1 MQNFDV
7 VVVGAGPAGG
17 QCARILAKKGWKVLL
32 VEQHETFLANNF
44 SSAASP
50 IKILSDYEI
59 SSQCVG
65 SYWNNLEI
73 LSTNVSRRWESA
85 KSLGVVF
92 DFAKLRE
99 YLASQVKENSSEV
112 WMGCRYL
119 KHYQEDNRTTV
130 FLQLRKNNETISV
143 STKVLVDATGFAR
156 SVMYPDKKE
165 RPNFLKGTGIEYLI
179 QVDGETYQKYSQTL
193 VFFLG
198 YYWSPQGY
206 SWIFPMDNNQLKV
219 GSAIYNEPH
228 KIIKKIAP
236 LRDYTKQI
244 IETYIKPEHYEL
256 IDIHG
261 SIIEYSKELDD
272 RYYRDNIIAIGDT
285 VSTVNSLGGE
295 GIRHGFKGS
304 EIACLHIESYLKQEI
319 DSFASY
325 QKQMKEIFEE
335 DWKRC
340 DRIRKKVYLEYSDR
354 KIDLG
359 VAYLKYLSIND
370 LINILFY
377 YKFERFTKGLFKYIS
392 LKIELFLNEFRVI
405 FTHKK
410 H

>member
-7 VVVGAGPAGG
+7 VVVGTGPAGG

-50 IKILSDYEI
+50 IEILSDYDI
-59 SSQCVG
+59 PSHCVG
-65 SYWNNLEI
+65 SYWNNLAI
-73 LSTNVSRRWESA
+73 LSTNVSRHWESSE
-85 KSLGVVF
+85 SLGVVF

-99 YLASQVKENSSEV
+99 YLAAQVKDNGSEV
-112 WMGCRYL
+112 WMGCRYF
-119 KHYQEDNRTTV
+119 KHYQQGDRTTV
-130 FLQLRKNNETISV
+130 FLQLKKQNETISV
-143 STKVLVDATGFAR
+143 STKILVDATGFAR
-156 SVMYPDKKE
+156 AVMYPSKKE
-165 RPNFLKGTGIEYLI
+165 RPSFLKGTGIEYLLR
-179 QVDGETYQKYSQTL
+179 VDGETYQKYSQTL

-206 SWIFPMDNNQLKV
+206 SWIFPMDDNQLKV

-228 KIIKKIAP
+228 KILKKIAP
-236 LRDYTKQI
+236 LKDYTKQI
-244 IETYIKPEHYEL
+244 IEIYIQPKNYEVL
-256 IDIHG
+256 DIHG

-272 RYYRDNIIAIGDT
+272 RYYQNNLIAIGDT

-295 GIRHGFKGS
+295 GIRHGFRGA
-304 EIACLHIESYLKQEI
+304 EIACQSINAYLKNEI

-325 QKQMKEIFEE
+325 QKQMKEVFER
-335 DWKRC
+335 DWKQC

-370 LINILFY
+370 LIDILFY
-377 YKFERFTKGLFKYIS
+377 YKFDKFSKGLLKYIY
-392 LKIELFLNEFRVI
+392 LKLELFLKKISQIV
-405 FTHKK
+405 THKK
-410 H
+410 K

>member
-17 QCARILAKKGWKVLL
+17 QCARILAKEGWKVLL

-50 IKILSDYEI
+50 IEILSDYDI

-73 LSTNVSRRWESA
+73 LSTNVSRRWESS

-92 DFAKLRE
+92 DFAQLRE
-99 YLASQVKENSSEV
+99 YLASQVKDNGSEV

-119 KHYQEDNRTTV
+119 KHHQQGDRTTV
-130 FLQLRKNNETISV
+130 FLQLRKKNETISV
-143 STKVLVDATGFAR
+143 ATKILVDATGFAR
-156 SVMYPDKKE
+156 SVMYPDKKD
-165 RPNFLKGTGIEYLI
+165 RPSFLKGTGIEYLL
-179 QVDGETYQKYSQTL
+179 QVDEKTYQKYSQTL

-206 SWIFPMDNNQLKV
+206 SWIFPMNDRQLKV

-228 KIIKKIAP
+228 KILKKIAP

-244 IETYIKPEHYEL
+244 IEIYIQPKNYKIL
-256 IDIHG
+256 DIHG

-272 RYYRDNIIAIGDT
+272 RYYRDSVIAIGDT

-295 GIRHGFKGS
+295 GIRHGFRGA
-304 EIACLHIESYLKQEI
+304 EIACQYINAYLKEEI

-325 QKQMKEIFEE
+325 EKQMKESFEE

-340 DRIRKKVYLEYSDR
+340 DRIRKRVYLEYSDR

-359 VAYLKYLSIND
+359 VAYLKYLSIDD
-370 LINILFY
+370 LIDILFY
-377 YKFERFTKGLFKYIS
+377 YKFEKFSKGLFKYVF
-392 LKIELFLNEFRVI
+392 LKIELFL
-405 FTHKK
+405 KK
-410 H
+410 LWFFKV